1 MRVDVDKPR
10 CDDEPLSVNELLTL
24 YVIACYSRNLTL
36 LNADIGHT
44 IGLRL
49 WVHDPTIHHN
59 RIVYF
64 RAVGLGLC

>member
-1 MRVDVDKPR
+1 MDVDKAR
-10 CDDEPLSVNELLTL
+10 CDDESSSVNELLSL

-36 LNADIGHT
+36 SNTNIGHT

-49 WVHDPTIHHN
+49 RVHDPTIHNN

-64 RAVGLGLC
+64 RAVALGLR